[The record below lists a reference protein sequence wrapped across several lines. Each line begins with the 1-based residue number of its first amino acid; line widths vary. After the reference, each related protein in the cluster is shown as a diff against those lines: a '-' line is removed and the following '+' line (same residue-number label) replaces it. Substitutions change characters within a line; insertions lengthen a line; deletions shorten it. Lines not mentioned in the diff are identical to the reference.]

1 MSLNHLGPDLIL
13 FNGKVITVDDRFTI
27 ADAIAVKGDR
37 IIGVGAGDEFRRYA
51 DDHTRLIDASGSA
64 VIPGL
69 IDAHAHMDREGLK
82 DVYPSLEGAR
92 SIDDILQ
99 MIDSLVRETETGE
112 WIVTMPVGD
121 PPSYFDVPNNL
132 KEKRFPTRYDLD
144 RVAPDNPVYI
154 RSIWGFWRHSLPLV
168 SIANSKALEL
178 AGVTRDT
185 AAPCDSIEI
194 EKDPTNGEPSG
205 IFIENT
211 YMPIIELSL
220 MRVSGGFT
228 HEDRVNGLYRA
239 MEVYHSFGTTSIF
252 EEHGI
257 ASEVMNA
264 YKTVRERGDLTMRS
278 NLVFSP
284 SWSSI
289 GDASRGELLQSW
301 AAWLAGRGLGDSYLR
316 MGGLYTLEQTV
327 GGVSPAAENA
337 VRATAGP
344 YTGWAGFNYDA
355 ALPREEMKRVMVE
368 AAHADIRVISL
379 TVRMLDMFEEV
390 NRTVSI
396 EGRRWVLGHIGILT
410 EEDAK
415 RIRDLGL
422 VTSTHTNRNIYRT
435 GSILRERLG
444 EEREDDISPLRRMK
458 EIGVP
463 FALATDNVPASMFHP
478 IWQAVARVDR
488 ATNEVIAPSQKLSR
502 EDALR
507 AATIEGA
514 YLTFEESEKGSIET
528 GKLAD
533 FAVLSADPL
542 TVPED
547 DIKDIVANVTVV
559 GGRVVY
565 ERGST

>member
-13 FNGKVITVDDRFTI
+13 FNGKVITVDDRFSI

-51 DDHTRLIDASGSA
+51 DDHTRLIDAKGSA

-69 IDAHAHMDREGLK
+69 IDGHAHMDREGLK
-82 DVYPSLEGAR
+82 EVYPSLEGAR

-99 MIDSLVRETETGE
+99 IIDALVQERETGA
-112 WIVTMPVGD
+112 WIVTMPIGD
-121 PPSYFDVPNNL
+121 PPSYFDVPDIL

-168 SIANSKALEL
+168 SIANSRALEL

-194 EKDPTNGEPSG
+194 DKDPSTGEPSG

-257 ASEVMNA
+257 ASEVMSA

-289 GDASRGELLQSW
+289 GDTSRGELLESW

-316 MGGLYTLEQTV
+316 MGGLYTLEQTD

-355 ALPREEMKRVMVE
+355 ALPREELKEVMIA
-368 AAHADIRVISL
+368 AAHAGIRVISL
-379 TVRMLDMFEEV
+379 TVGMLDVFDEV

-415 RIRDLGL
+415 RARDLGL

-435 GSILRERLG
+435 GSLLRERIG
-444 EEREDDISPLRRMK
+444 EERQDDISPLRRMK
-458 EIGVP
+458 EIGLP

-478 IWQAVARVDR
+478 IWHAVARVDR
-488 ATNEVIAPSQKLSR
+488 ATGEVIGPSQKLSR

-514 YLTFEESEKGSIET
+514 YLTFEEGEKGSIET

-542 TVPED
+542 TVPEN
-547 DIKDIVANVTVV
+547 DIKDIVADVTVV

-565 ERGST
+565 ERDPT

>member
-13 FNGKVITVDDRFTI
+13 FNGKVITVDDRFSI

-37 IIGVGAGDEFRRYA
+37 IIGVGAGDEFRRHA
-51 DDHTRLIDASGSA
+51 DEQTRLIDASGSA

-154 RSIWGFWRHSLPLV
+154 RPIWGFWRHSLPLV

-220 MRVSGGFT
+220 MRLSGGFT

-257 ASEVMNA
+257 AGEVMNA
-264 YKTVRERGDLTMRS
+264 YKTVQERGDLTMRS

-284 SWSSI
+284 SWGLI

-316 MGGLYTLEQTV
+316 MGGLYTLEQTD

-379 TVRMLDMFEEV
+379 TVRMLDVFEEV

-410 EEDAK
+410 EEEAK

-444 EEREDDISPLRRMK
+444 EEREDDISPLQRMK
-458 EIGVP
+458 EVGVP

-488 ATNEVIAPSQKLSR
+488 ATN
-502 EDALR
+502 
-507 AATIEGA
+507 
-514 YLTFEESEKGSIET
+514 
-528 GKLAD
+528 
-533 FAVLSADPL
+533 
-542 TVPED
+542 
-547 DIKDIVANVTVV
+547 
-559 GGRVVY
+559 
-565 ERGST
+565 

>member
-1 MSLNHLGPDLIL
+1 
-13 FNGKVITVDDRFTI
+13 
-27 ADAIAVKGDR
+27 
-37 IIGVGAGDEFRRYA
+37 
-51 DDHTRLIDASGSA
+51 
-64 VIPGL
+64 
-69 IDAHAHMDREGLK
+69 MDREGLK
-82 DVYPSLEGAR
+82 QVYPSLEGAR
-92 SIDDILQ
+92 SIDDILD
-99 MIDSLVRETETGE
+99 MIGSLVREAEPGA

-132 KEKRFPTRYDLD
+132 AEKRFPTRHDLD
-144 RVAPDNPVYI
+144 RVSPDNPVYI

-178 AGVTRDT
+178 AGVTRET
-185 AAPCDSIEI
+185 VAPCDSTEI
-194 EKDPTNGEPSG
+194 DKDPATGEPSG

-211 YMPIIELSL
+211 YMPIIELSV
-220 MRVSGGFT
+220 MRMSGGFT
-228 HEDRVNGLYRA
+228 HEDRVNGLYQA
-239 MEVYHSFGTTSIF
+239 MEAYHSFGTTGIF

-257 ASEVMNA
+257 AAEVLNA
-264 YKTVRERGDLTMRS
+264 YKTVWERGELTMRS

-284 SWSSI
+284 SWSTV
-289 GDASRGELLQSW
+289 GDTSRHELLQSW
-301 AAWLAGRGLGDSYLR
+301 AAWLAGRGLGDSFLR
-316 MGGLYTLEQTV
+316 MGGLYTLEQTD

-337 VRATAGP
+337 ARATAAP
-344 YTGWAGFNYDA
+344 YTGWAGFNYDS
-355 ALPREEMKRVMVE
+355 ALPREELKEVMIA

-379 TVRMLDMFEEV
+379 TVGMLDVFDEV

-410 EEDAK
+410 EDDAK
-415 RIRDLGL
+415 RARDLGL

-435 GSILRERLG
+435 GSLLRERIG
-444 EEREDDISPLRRMK
+444 KEREDDISPLRRMK
-458 EIGVP
+458 EIGLP

-478 IWQAVARVDR
+478 IWHAVARIDR
-488 ATNEVIAPSQKLSR
+488 ATDEVIAPSQKLSR

-514 YLTFEESEKGSIET
+514 YLTFEEGEKGSIET

-542 TVPED
+542 TVPEN
-547 DIKDIVANVTVV
+547 DIKDIVADVTVV

-565 ERGST
+565 ERDPT

>member
-1 MSLNHLGPDLIL
+1 M
-13 FNGKVITVDDRFTI
+13 FNGKVITVDDRFSI
-27 ADAIAVKGDR
+27 ADSIAVKGDR

-51 DDHTRLIDASGSA
+51 DDHTHLIDARGRA

-69 IDAHAHMDREGLK
+69 IDGHAHMDREGLK
-82 DVYPSLEGAR
+82 EVYPSLEGAR

-99 MIDSLVRETETGE
+99 MIESLVQETETGA

-154 RSIWGFWRHSLPLV
+154 RPIWGFWRHSLPLV

-178 AGVTRDT
+178 AGVTCDT
-185 AAPCDSIEI
+185 VAPCDSIEI
-194 EKDPTNGEPSG
+194 DKDPATGEPNG

-211 YMPIIELSL
+211 YMPIIELDL

-239 MEVYHSFGTTSIF
+239 MDVYHSFGTTSIF

-257 ASEVMNA
+257 AGEVMNA

-284 SWSSI
+284 SWGSI
-289 GDASRGELLQSW
+289 GNTSRGELLESW
-301 AAWLAGRGLGDSYLR
+301 AAWLAGRGLGDSFLR
-316 MGGLYTLEQTV
+316 MSGLYTLEQTD

-355 ALPREEMKRVMVE
+355 ALPREEMKEVMVE
-368 AAHADIRVISL
+368 AAHADIRVVSL
-379 TVRMLDMFEEV
+379 TVRMLDVFEEV
-390 NRTVSI
+390 NRIVSI

-444 EEREDDISPLRRMK
+444 EMREDDISPLRRMK

-488 ATNEVIAPSQKLSR
+488 ATNEVIAPTQKLSR

-507 AATIEGA
+507 AATMEGA

-547 DIKDIVANVTVV
+547 DIKDIVADVTVV

-565 ERGST
+565 ERDST